1 MIQNKIL
8 RALVYIL
15 GWTSIILGLIGAFLP
30 LLPTTPFI
38 LLSAWCFIKS
48 SPGAHQWLRNH
59 SVLGPPLINWEE
71 HGAISTRA
79 KVISLITIVL
89 SMIMIWYR
97 LDILW
102 LKILVT
108 CILLCSSTFIVTR
121 PKS

>member
-8 RALVYIL
+8 RALIYIL
-15 GWTSIILGLIGAFLP
+15 GWVSIVLGFIGAFLP

-48 SPGAHQWLRNH
+48 SPRAHQWLRSH

-71 HGAISTRA
+71 RGAISTRA
-79 KVISLITIVL
+79 KVIALITIFL
-89 SMIMIWYR
+89 SMVMIWYR
-97 LDILW
+97 IDIMW
-102 LKILVT
+102 LKVVVT
-108 CILLCSSTFIVTR
+108 CILLCSSTFIITR